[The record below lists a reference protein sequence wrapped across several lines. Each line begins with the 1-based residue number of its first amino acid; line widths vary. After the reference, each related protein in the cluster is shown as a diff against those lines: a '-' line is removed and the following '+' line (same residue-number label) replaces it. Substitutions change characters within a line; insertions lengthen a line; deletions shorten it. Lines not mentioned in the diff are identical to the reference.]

1 VGLTI
6 LTAGDQSALPTIFD
20 AVLST
25 LVPAL
30 DAVAEE
36 QAAADY
42 AGEYIYISNTNTN
55 GTTSSNPN
63 STTTNGTTTS
73 AGTTT
78 TTAKAKI
85 ILDGPSLLLQ
95 NLTLNN
101 HSIFPD
107 GLNAIWKYSLSPFL
121 AAEMATTTGIYRLY
135 PAEIYRYNA
144 TVTLPDLTTNTNLSQ
159 SRSGFSQHH
168 PLSTSTGG
176 DTGNTNTNTKRD
188 AIRTTTTRVVTKED
202 FRFEWGFPEGRSNI
216 NAQGEETE
224 TDLPGRGIS
233 EGECKSWKLVDWL
246 YYGGRSVDR
255 LVFLRDEGSGEVV
268 GMEVPF
274 LRTGVFV
281 KVRT

>member
-1 VGLTI
+1 MGLTI

-30 DAVAEE
+30 DAAAEE

-42 AGEYIYISNTNTN
+42 AGEYIYVSNTDTNGSTTAPFSNTN
-55 GTTSSNPN
+55 
-63 STTTNGTTTS
+63 STKTK
-73 AGTTT
+73 T
-78 TTAKAKI
+78 TTAKATI

-101 HSIFPD
+101 NSIFPD

-144 TVTLPDLTTNTNLSQ
+144 TVTLPDLTTPDHNQSQ
-159 SRSGFSQHH
+159 SRSSQ
-168 PLSTSTGG
+168 PRTLSPGG
-176 DTGNTNTNTKRD
+176 DTGNTNTNTKRE
-188 AIRTTTTRVVTKED
+188 AMKTIKKVVVTKED
-202 FRFEWGFPEGRSNI
+202 FRFEWGFPEGKSNI
-216 NAQGEETE
+216 NAQGQETK

-246 YYGGRSVDR
+246 YYGGQSVDR
-255 LVFLRDEGSGEVV
+255 LVFLRDEEGSGEVV

-281 KVRT
+281 KVRN